1 MPGQPLNG
9 KLQRLTTYRISFKR
23 KSKAPTSSF
32 SIPRFLSSPAP
43 SSAHQHSPSPRTRAR
58 QPRGATA
65 SDSTAAI
72 LSYLDT
78 PADGGISLED
88 TKDGNSLDWYV
99 EGPGRRVGYDD
110 LTAIDWIFEYAKERQ
125 RLRLLYS
132 SASGLVGHVRQLADA
147 SQIWWILVATGISAG
162 LVAAFIDVASDWL
175 GDLKTGH
182 CRNVDGDG
190 RFYLN
195 KVFCCWGYDCESPF
209 PAYGGVLTGLKPSR
223 NAMTGHHGVAP

>member
-1 MPGQPLNG
+1 M
-9 KLQRLTTYRISFKR
+9 
-23 KSKAPTSSF
+23 SKAPTSGF
-32 SIPRFLSSPAP
+32 SVPRFLSSPAP
-43 SSAHQHSPSPRTRAR
+43 GNSHQHSSRPRHQKTRAR
-58 QPRGATA
+58 RQTPTTSG
-65 SDSTAAI
+65 STAAI

-78 PADGGISLED
+78 PADGGTNIED
-88 TKDGNSLDWYV
+88 TKDGNSVDWYA

-190 RFYLN
+190 KFYLN
-195 KVFCCWGYDCESPF
+195 KAFCCWGYDCKNLPRSQVEF
-209 PAYGGVLTGLKPSR
+209 
-223 NAMTGHHGVAP
+223 